1 MITRYGRDMRTGQIC
16 FGNRLPNEFIGSCR
30 ALEISRLDAAHD
42 LVKAASSDNAA
53 IETVT
58 MSDSK
63 PCVSDTRL
71 ESAPKRYARWSA
83 SKFAA
88 AAVLEVR
95 G

>member
-1 MITRYGRDMRTGQIC
+1 MITRIGRDMRTGQIC
-16 FGNRLPNEFIGSCR
+16 FGNRLPNQFIGSCR
-30 ALEISRLDAAHD
+30 VLEISRLDAAHD

-53 IETVT
+53 IETLT

-63 PCVSDTRL
+63 SCIADTRP
-71 ESAPKRYARWSA
+71 ESAPRRYARWSA

-88 AAVLEVR
+88 VAVLEVR

>member
-1 MITRYGRDMRTGQIC
+1 MITRYGRDMRAGQIC
-16 FGNRLPNEFIGSCR
+16 FGNRLPNQFICSCR
-30 ALEISRLDAAHD
+30 VLEFGRLDAAHD
-42 LVKAASSDNAA
+42 LVKAESSDNTA

-63 PCVSDTRL
+63 TCTSDTSL
-71 ESAPKRYARWSA
+71 ESAPKRYAWWSA

-88 AAVLEVR
+88 VLEVR